1 MAEQI
6 KKYPHGNKTSDA
18 GILYLKMYFCK
29 KRKKMKTTN
38 TLLKAQI
45 VQRIVDQN
53 YEPGRQDRCRRW
65 IYRNIV
71 RKQLPM
77 AESTFFRLLHTDTS
91 VLEKPKSSCPR
102 QLTLF

>member
-1 MAEQI
+1 MQKCHI
-6 KKYPHGNKTSDA
+6 FVKSTD
-18 GILYLKMYFCK
+18 
-29 KRKKMKTTN
+29 MKTTN

-45 VQRIVDQN
+45 VQRIVADN

-77 AESTFFRLLHTDTS
+77 AECTFFRLLHTDTS